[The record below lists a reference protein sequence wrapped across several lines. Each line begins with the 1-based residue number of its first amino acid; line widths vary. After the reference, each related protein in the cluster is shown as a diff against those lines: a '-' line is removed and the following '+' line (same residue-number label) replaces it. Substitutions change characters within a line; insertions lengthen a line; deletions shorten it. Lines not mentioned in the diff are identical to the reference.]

1 MSPLTQHPSKAL
13 PPAHFQR
20 PQILR
25 LSRDQPETSK
35 GRGRRGW
42 SRVQPTLFG
51 HQRFSMGPWAAAGP
65 QTPALLKVRA
75 FSGREPRG
83 MFEATGKR

>member
-25 LSRDQPETSK
+25 PSRDQPETSK

-42 SRVQPTLFG
+42 SWVQPTLFG
-51 HQRFSMGPWAAAGP
+51 
-65 QTPALLKVRA
+65 ALGRCRATNSRVRA
-75 FSGREPRG
+75 FSGWEPRG